1 MARPRYLLDEHI
13 PRAVQRQLLRRDF
26 RIEVLAV
33 GDPGAPPAGTSDPDI
48 LVWIEENGYILVT
61 ENRRTLPG
69 YLKAHFEAGRH
80 VPGVFWLRPGVSIGE
95 VIAEEFQDQALYLP
109 L

>member
-48 LVWIEENGYILVT
+48 LV
-61 ENRRTLPG
+61 
-69 YLKAHFEAGRH
+69 
-80 VPGVFWLRPGVSIGE
+80 
-95 VIAEEFQDQALYLP
+95 
-109 L
+109 